1 MSKRTSTLTD
11 GCSAVLRLLAP
22 RVPDAFLIAGAVC
35 FGVGVW
41 KLDPPAVWLYA
52 GSCCVWIA
60 FGLAA
65 NQKTREGGQ

>member
-1 MSKRTSTLTD
+1 MAKHISTLTD

-41 KLDPPAVWLYA
+41 KLNPAAVWLYA
-52 GSCCVWIA
+52 GAALIWVA

-65 NQKTREGGQ
+65 NQKREVSS

>member
-1 MSKRTSTLTD
+1 MSKRTSTFTD
-11 GCSAVLRLLAP
+11 GCAAVLRLLTP

-41 KLDPPAVWLYA
+41 QYDPRAIWLYS
-52 GSCCVWIA
+52 GSCCVWLA

-65 NQKTREGGQ
+65 NQKREGDQ